1 MKIEL
6 VDILRCPLTSK
17 KLALVDA
24 VIGEDGNILSGKL
37 QEHDSGVCYPIIS
50 GVPRFVGGENYANN
64 FGFQWNEFAKTQLDS
79 YSGLDISAD
88 RFWAATKW
96 ASNDV
101 DGKLVLD
108 VGCGAGRFAEIALL
122 AGARVVAV
130 DYSSAIDACYENLR
144 GYPNFHA
151 IQGDIYSLP
160 FAPGEFDYVYSLGVL
175 QHTPDVKR
183 AFFSLPPM
191 LKRGGHL
198 CVDFYWRRIRTMLH
212 SKYLFRPITKRIAK
226 IKLFNLLK
234 LIVPSM
240 LRISRELGKI
250 PLLGIILKRLIPV
263 ANYAGIFPLNDAQL
277 NEWALLDT
285 FDMLAPEYDNP
296 QSVGVIR
303 GWAAELNLDNIAVY
317 HSSHLV
323 LTATIKQ

>member
-1 MKIEL
+1 MKVEL
-6 VDILRCPLTSK
+6 IDLLRCPLSSK
-17 KLALVDA
+17 KLTLVGM
-24 VIGEDGNILSGKL
+24 VTGEDGNILSGEL
-37 QEHDSGVCYPIIS
+37 LERDSGVRYPIIN

-79 YSGLDISAD
+79 YSGLDISAN

-96 ASNDV
+96 APNDI

-108 VGCGAGRFAEIALL
+108 AGCGAGRFAEIALL
-122 AGARVVAV
+122 AGAKVIAV
-130 DYSSAIDACYENLR
+130 DYSSAIDACYKNLR
-144 GYPNFHA
+144 RYSNFHA

-160 FAPGEFDYVYSLGVL
+160 FAHGKFDYVYSLGVL

-198 CVDFYWRRIRTMLH
+198 CVDFYWRRLRTMLH
-212 SKYLFRPITKRIAK
+212 SKYIFRPITKRISK
-226 IKLFNLLK
+226 IKLYNVLK
-234 LIVPSM
+234 LTVPSM
-240 LRISRELGKI
+240 LRVSRGLSKI
-250 PLLGIILKRLIPV
+250 PLLGVILKRLVPV
-263 ANYAGIFPLNDAQL
+263 ANYAGIFPLNDEQL

-296 QSVGVIR
+296 QSVRVLR
-303 GWAAELNLDNIAVY
+303 HWAAELNLENYSIH

-323 LTATIKQ
+323 LTATIK